1 MEFREM
7 RRFRQQLSPEEC
19 RAILSRGTSGV
30 LAVTGDG
37 GWPYAVPLSYA
48 YRDGKLFFHCATSG
62 HKLDA
67 LERDGRASFC
77 IIDQDQVVPAE
88 YTSYF
93 RSVIAF
99 GTLRVLEDAGE
110 IRRVIEVLSDRYA
123 PLEPPERRD
132 AVIDRE
138 LAALCILEMTVEHL
152 TGKEAIELV
161 RQRKQD

>member
-88 YTSYF
+88 FTTYY
-93 RSVIAF
+93 RSVIVF
-99 GTLRVLEDAGE
+99 GPVRILR
-110 IRRVIEVLSDRYA
+110 
-123 PLEPPERRD
+123 
-132 AVIDRE
+132 DRE
-138 LAALCILEMTVEHL
+138 GIEAAARELGRKYCPQETPEALEKEIAGSLGRMCILEMTVEHM
-152 TGKEAIELV
+152 TGKEAKELMMG
-161 RQRKQD
+161 RTL

>member
-7 RRFRQQLSPEEC
+7 RCFRQQLSPEEC

-37 GWPYAVPLSYA
+37 GWPYAVPLSYV

-88 YTSYF
+88 FTTYY
-93 RSVIAF
+93 RSVIVF
-99 GTLRVLEDAGE
+99 GPVRILR
-110 IRRVIEVLSDRYA
+110 
-123 PLEPPERRD
+123 
-132 AVIDRE
+132 DRE
-138 LAALCILEMTVEHL
+138 GIEAAARELGWKYCPQETPEALEKEIAGSLGRMCILEMTVEHM
-152 TGKEAIELV
+152 TGKEAKELMMG
-161 RQRKQD
+161 RTL

>member
-88 YTSYF
+88 FTT
-93 RSVIAF
+93 R
-99 GTLRVLEDAGE
+99 T
-110 IRRVIEVLSDRYA
+110 
-123 PLEPPERRD
+123 
-132 AVIDRE
+132 
-138 LAALCILEMTVEHL
+138 
-152 TGKEAIELV
+152 
-161 RQRKQD
+161 

>member
-1 MEFREM
+1 MFPEM
-7 RRFRQQLSPEEC
+7 RRKKQQLSPEAC
-19 RAILSRGTSGV
+19 IAILDRGTSGI
-30 LAVTGDG
+30 LALCGDD
-37 GWPYAVPLSYA
+37 GWPYAVPLSYV
-48 YRDGKLFFHCATSG
+48 RQEGKLYFHCAKAG

-67 LERDGRASFC
+67 IARNPKGSFC
-77 IIDQDQVVPAE
+77 VIGQDQIVPAE

-99 GTLRVLEDAGE
+99 GTLRILEDAGE
-110 IRRVIEVLSDRYA
+110 IRRAIQVLSDRYA

-138 LAALCILEMTVEHL
+138 LAALCVLEMTVEHL

>member
-1 MEFREM
+1 MREM
-7 RRFRQQLSPEEC
+7 RRFKQALTPQEC
-19 RAILSRGTSGV
+19 AAVLERNTAGV
-30 LAVTGDG
+30 LALTGDG
-37 GWPYAVPLSYA
+37 GCPYAVPLSYVWL
-48 YRDGKLFFHCATSG
+48 DGRVYFHFALAG

-67 LERDGRASFC
+67 IARNPKGSFC
-77 IIDQDQVVPAE
+77 VIGQDQVVPAE

-110 IRRVIEVLSDRYA
+110 IRRVIQVLSDRYA